1 MVNFRATPMMP
12 LHVNHVLS
20 TCLLTSRI
28 FADLIYRSAAAAP
41 PTTRI
46 TSSDRPDRRAD
57 VWHYHRPNLEWRLLP
72 RSVVTVHHDLR
83 DERAWLSLRS
93 FLARYREAVAV
104 HCLNRTQA
112 AILAEHEIAHV
123 HVIPHGVDRQVLPM
137 PSEPRRVSGGRLRL
151 GICSRRHRSGVKG
164 EDRFA
169 ALLAHLDP
177 ACVSFVLVGAGRA
190 PDARE
195 ARAKGFDVAHWEH
208 LPYPLMAEI
217 YGRIDA
223 LLILSSFEG
232 GPASLPEAL
241 GSGVPVICT
250 PVGMCPDFVRDGGN
264 GLFLTGRPAA
274 DGARI
279 MALLDAGGSGM
290 NVLNDGAFDS
300 AWAISAWEEV
310 MAEWHQL
317 YRNASLSAN

>member
-1 MVNFRATPMMP
+1 MVNARAIPMKP

-28 FADLIYRSAAAAP
+28 FADLIDRAAAAAP
-41 PTTRI
+41 PSTRV
-46 TSSDRPDRRAD
+46 TRSDRPDRRAD

-83 DERAWLSLRS
+83 DDRAWLSLRS
-93 FLARYREAVAV
+93 FLARYREAFAV

-112 AILAEHEIAHV
+112 AILAEQGISHV
-123 HVIPHGVDRQVLPM
+123 HVIPHGVDRRVLPV
-137 PSEPRRVSGGRLRL
+137 PTEPRRVSGGRLRL
-151 GICSRRHRSGVKG
+151 GICSRRHPSGIKG

-169 ALLAHLDP
+169 TLIAHLDP
-177 ACVSFVLVGAGRA
+177 ERISFVLVGEGRL
-190 PDARE
+190 PDARA
-195 ARAKGFDVAHWEH
+195 ARAKGFDVAHWEG
-208 LPYPLMAEI
+208 LPYPLMAEV
-217 YGRIDA
+217 YERIDA

-250 PVGMCPDFVRDGGN
+250 PVGMCPDFVRDGAN
-264 GLFLTGRPAA
+264 GLVLSGRPAA

-279 MALLDAGGSGM
+279 MALLDAGGSDM
-290 NVLNDGAFDS
+290 SVLNDGAFALAPAIP
-300 AWAISAWEEV
+300 AWGEV
-310 MAEWHQL
+310 MGKWHQL
-317 YRNASLSAN
+317 YRDASASAM

>member
-1 MVNFRATPMMP
+1 MTP

-28 FADLIYRSAAAAP
+28 FADLIDRAAATAP
-41 PTTRI
+41 PATRI

-83 DERAWLSLRS
+83 DERAWMTMRS
-93 FLARYREAVAV
+93 FLARYREAAAV

-112 AILAEHEIAHV
+112 AILAEHGIAPAR
-123 HVIPHGVDRQVLPM
+123 VIPHGVDRRVLPV
-137 PSEPRRVSGGRLRL
+137 PTEPRRVSGSRLCL
-151 GICSRRHRSGVKG
+151 GICSRRHPSGIKG
-164 EDRFA
+164 EDRFL
-169 ALLAHLDP
+169 ALLGHLDP
-177 ACVSFVLVGAGRA
+177 TRISFVLVGGGRG

-195 ARAKGFDVAHWEH
+195 ARAKGFDVAHWER

-217 YGRIDA
+217 YRRIDA

-250 PVGMCPDFVRDGGN
+250 DVGMCPDFVRDGVN
-264 GLFLTGRPAA
+264 GLVLTGRPSV

-279 MALLDAGGSGM
+279 MALLDADGRGLR
-290 NVLNDGAFDS
+290 VLNDGAFAAAPTIPS
-300 AWAISAWEEV
+300 WEEV

-317 YRNASLSAN
+317 YRKAALSAA